1 MQLKIQVDLDLNTVV
16 RANWTPKP
24 DHRVIA
30 YSRHVSDHTNS
41 DWQNLLKSD
50 ILTY

>member
-16 RANWTPKP
+16 RANWTTKP
-24 DHRVIA
+24 DHQVIV

-41 DWQNLLKSD
+41 DW
-50 ILTY
+50 